1 MKDRLVYW
9 LFRAA
14 AGAFGLLP
22 EAAMRATGRG
32 LGVLW
37 YRLSPGRRR
46 MAERHMRRGGVDDPK
61 AAARDVFAWYGRYWA
76 ETFWM
81 RPHRLSYVL
90 DNAVEEHL
98 ERFHASRDSGRGTIF
113 ALAHLGNWEAAG
125 ARSTAEGTR
134 VLAVAEA
141 LANRLIVDWFVRVR
155 NEMHIDVVIAEKGSS
170 VTKTLIKRLREGGA
184 IALLCDRDL
193 TGKGVPVKFFGEVTT
208 LPAGPV
214 ALADRTGADLMPL
227 GAYFHD
233 GPGHLFR
240 VFEPIPI
247 PAADT
252 AEERVAAGTQLLA
265 EALEEM
271 IRHAPTQWHLL
282 QPNWPSDR
290 EAV

>member
-9 LFRAA
+9 VFRAA
-14 AGAFGLLP
+14 TGAFGLLP
-22 EAAMRATGRG
+22 EQAMRATGRG
-32 LGVLW
+32 LGIAW
-37 YRLSPGRRR
+37 YYVSPGKRR
-46 MAERHMRRGGVDDPK
+46 MAERHMRRVGVDDPR
-61 AAARDVFAWYGRYWA
+61 AAAREMFAWYGRYWA

-90 DNAVEEHL
+90 DNAVEEHI
-98 ERFHASRDSGRGTIF
+98 ERFHESRASGRGSIF

-125 ARSTAEGTR
+125 ARSTAEGMT

-141 LANRLIVDWFVRVR
+141 LSNRLIVDWFVKVR
-155 NEMHIDVVIAEKGSS
+155 NEMHIDVVIAEKGAS

-193 TGKGVPVKFFGEVTT
+193 TGKGVPVEFFGEVTT

-214 ALADRTGADLMPL
+214 ALADRTGADLVPL

-233 GPGHLFR
+233 GPGHFFR
-240 VFEPIPI
+240 VFEPIQI
-247 PAADT
+247 PDGDT

-265 EALEEM
+265 HALEEM

-282 QPNWPSDR
+282 QPNWPSDEETR
-290 EAV
+290 